1 MDVSRFAL
9 LAVVGVV
16 LLPVG
21 LVTLIVGLIEG
32 DTDTARIGVI
42 ELAGG
47 AMFGLIGAA
56 VFVYFRRADV
66 DRDSPEEHG

>member
-21 LVTLIVGLIEG
+21 LVTLIVGLVEG
-32 DTDTARIGVI
+32 DADTARIGVI
-42 ELAGG
+42 ELTGG

-56 VFVYFRRADV
+56 VFVYFRRTKSDG
-66 DRDSPEEHG
+66 DPPEERG

>member
-1 MDVSRFAL
+1 VDVSRFAL

-32 DTDTARIGVI
+32 DADTARIGVI
-42 ELAGG
+42 ELTGG

-56 VFVYFRRADV
+56 VFVYFRRTKS
-66 DRDSPEEHG
+66 DRDPPEERG

>member
-1 MDVSRFAL
+1 VDVSRFAL

-32 DTDTARIGVI
+32 DADTARIGVI
-42 ELAGG
+42 ELTGG

-56 VFVYFRRADV
+56 VFVYFRRGDV